1 MWDASFHLPLAQL
14 LVSKA
19 VDDHDLTCSEH
30 ILVVG
35 THFRAAM
42 AYHSAR
48 APHLSTCLNHFGMD
62 FGKLWS
68 VGSFRLEELSI
79 FFTGNGVS
87 FAWHT
92 AVSGLVKSQF
102 CKSKTPRKHDL
113 CPPSP
118 V

>member
-1 MWDASFHLPLAQL
+1 MSSVARRIFSPAACTT
-14 LVSKA
+14 VGYSKA
-19 VDDHDLTCSEH
+19 VDDYDLTCSEH

-35 THFRAAM
+35 THSRAVV
-42 AYHSAR
+42 AYHSVR

-92 AVSGLVKSQF
+92 SLQF
-102 CKSKTPRKHDL
+102 L
-113 CPPSP
+113 AL
-118 V
+118 